1 VLLDCRSLESRNL
14 PLPPHTC
21 LVIADTT
28 VKHDNAAGEYN
39 IRRQECDTATR
50 IMGKQSLR
58 DVKLE
63 TLGEHT
69 LPIGILKRARH
80 VITENTR
87 TQAAAAALDRG
98 ELDLFGKLMAESH
111 ASLRDDYEVSCVEL
125 DTMVAAAA
133 GLSGLHG
140 IRMTGGGFGGST
152 VSLVEESKAKAFAAA
167 LAEKYRSATGLTSQV
182 WVTPASEGAGEVE

>member
-1 VLLDCRSLESRNL
+1 
-14 PLPPHTC
+14 
-21 LVIADTT
+21 
-28 VKHDNAAGEYN
+28 
-39 IRRQECDTATR
+39 
-50 IMGKQSLR
+50 
-58 DVKLE
+58 
-63 TLGEHT
+63 
-69 LPIGILKRARH
+69 
-80 VITENTR
+80 
-87 TQAAAAALDRG
+87 
-98 ELDLFGKLMAESH
+98 MAESH